1 MFENLQNLPIAPFLN
16 TICETLEN
24 SPSRFLVLT
33 AETAAGKSTAVPVA
47 LLKKFSGKILML
59 EPRRLATVAL
69 ANRISDLLC
78 EQTGNTVGYTLSL
91 ESKTSV
97 NTRLEIITEAI
108 LTRRLQNDP
117 LLEDVNVII
126 LDEFHERSVHS
137 DLAIA
142 FLKETMAVRNDLF
155 VVVMSATMDSKKI
168 AEYLATPQAPV
179 LTIPGRQFPVKI
191 VYKDKISVKNAVLE
205 EFDEIEK
212 TPAQNER
219 SVVQTNYRTDSILV
233 FLPGIYEISKAKTE
247 LENCIPPDKA
257 EICVLHS
264 SIPLNE
270 QKKILSPV
278 LNSSPRR
285 IILSSS
291 IAETSLTVP
300 GITTVIDS
308 GLVRVNK
315 MNIALGMETLSTEKI
330 NQFSADQRAGRAG
343 RLMSGKCVRLWNQF
357 EPLKKELSPEILRCN
372 LANLV
377 LECAQW
383 GSVNLDSFEWLDC
396 PPASAWNS
404 NIKLLTDSALLK
416 DQKITQYGKY
426 ALSLGIDV
434 RLACALLYS
443 KQSEHVPQ
451 GIDFVLKSGQY
462 KNLGEKQKNLLTQ
475 NLLKRLEK
483 CSFSQKKQYSN
494 AELLLAGFSDR
505 LAKKLP
511 QSEQNE
517 LFTNRTI
524 YQLPSGHKAFIESG
538 FQSCPEWIVATEVN
552 ALNALAKIY
561 AYEEVEFTEIEQ
573 WLKNHSTVKEI
584 VEFEENSSRLNKL
597 KITGFG
603 EIILKTVKIPSTQ
616 EDFGKALCNEIK
628 HNGLKKI
635 PANPKIMNFLYRA
648 QFYANHADSTV
659 FEKIENLKNVPEE
672 WLLPFIT
679 SGKIDEEIV
688 FNALYYFLEGN
699 KIDTE
704 VPVFLI
710 LENGKKAKIT
720 YENRLNSGNISLDD
734 FVTNVR
740 SLNIEP
746 ILEIIIQQIFGC
758 FSTPQILGVPVLL
771 KLLSPARRPLQITDN
786 LSNFW
791 TGAWIEIC
799 KEMKGR
805 YPKHNWN
812 YKLPVDS

>member
-47 LLKKFSGKILML
+47 LLKKFIGKILML

-91 ESKTSV
+91 ESKTSA

-137 DLAIA
+137 DIALA

-168 AEYLATPQAPV
+168 AEYLATPATPV

-205 EFDEIEK
+205 EFKEIEK
-212 TPAQNER
+212 TPVQNER

-285 IILSSS
+285 IILSSA

-300 GITTVIDS
+300 GVTTVIDS

-315 MNIALGMETLSTEKI
+315 MNVALGMETLSTEKI

-383 GSVNLDSFEWLDC
+383 GSVNLDSFE
-396 PPASAWNS
+396 
-404 NIKLLTDSALLK
+404 
-416 DQKITQYGKY
+416 
-426 ALSLGIDV
+426 
-434 RLACALLYS
+434 
-443 KQSEHVPQ
+443 
-451 GIDFVLKSGQY
+451 
-462 KNLGEKQKNLLTQ
+462 
-475 NLLKRLEK
+475 
-483 CSFSQKKQYSN
+483 
-494 AELLLAGFSDR
+494 
-505 LAKKLP
+505 
-511 QSEQNE
+511 
-517 LFTNRTI
+517 
-524 YQLPSGHKAFIESG
+524 
-538 FQSCPEWIVATEVN
+538 
-552 ALNALAKIY
+552 
-561 AYEEVEFTEIEQ
+561 
-573 WLKNHSTVKEI
+573 
-584 VEFEENSSRLNKL
+584 
-597 KITGFG
+597 
-603 EIILKTVKIPSTQ
+603 
-616 EDFGKALCNEIK
+616 
-628 HNGLKKI
+628 
-635 PANPKIMNFLYRA
+635 
-648 QFYANHADSTV
+648 
-659 FEKIENLKNVPEE
+659 
-672 WLLPFIT
+672 
-679 SGKIDEEIV
+679 
-688 FNALYYFLEGN
+688 
-699 KIDTE
+699 
-704 VPVFLI
+704 
-710 LENGKKAKIT
+710 
-720 YENRLNSGNISLDD
+720 
-734 FVTNVR
+734 
-740 SLNIEP
+740 
-746 ILEIIIQQIFGC
+746 
-758 FSTPQILGVPVLL
+758 
-771 KLLSPARRPLQITDN
+771 
-786 LSNFW
+786 
-791 TGAWIEIC
+791 
-799 KEMKGR
+799 
-805 YPKHNWN
+805 
-812 YKLPVDS
+812 